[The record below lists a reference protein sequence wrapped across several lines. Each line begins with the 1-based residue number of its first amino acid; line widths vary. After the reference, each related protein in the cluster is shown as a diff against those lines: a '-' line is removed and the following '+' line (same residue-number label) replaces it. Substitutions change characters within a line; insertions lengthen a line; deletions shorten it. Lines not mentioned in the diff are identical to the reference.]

1 MTEDLDTTKAKDAE
15 IARLKKEVSFL
26 KIDRLGLNTA
36 SSPKRGTNLS
46 PVSSFNTL
54 GSSESAA
61 SIGAAET
68 DDNANSLQLNSAF
81 VARPSSFGNSTST
94 AILRKE
100 FKKIISDIQDQYE
113 LELSEERIRRRKLSE
128 EVKKL
133 KLPSG

>member
-1 MTEDLDTTKAKDAE
+1 MSGADAE
-15 IARLKKEVSFL
+15 
-26 KIDRLGLNTA
+26 DNT
-36 SSPKRGTNLS
+36 
-46 PVSSFNTL
+46 
-54 GSSESAA
+54 
-61 SIGAAET
+61 
-68 DDNANSLQLNSAF
+68 NSLQLNSAF

-133 KLPSG
+133 TLPSG